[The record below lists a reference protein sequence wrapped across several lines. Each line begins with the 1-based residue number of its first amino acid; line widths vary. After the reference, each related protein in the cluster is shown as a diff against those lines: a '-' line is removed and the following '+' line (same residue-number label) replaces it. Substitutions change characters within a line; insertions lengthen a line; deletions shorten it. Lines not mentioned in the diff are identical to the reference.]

1 MAKATG
7 TDLKPKPA
15 TPQEKPGTP
24 EQYANLTGE
33 IAVAIAKA
41 KPSFALMQKL
51 LGRKK
56 ATRSAVAQVLAALE
70 MKLQPDPRLLH
81 SQKLWAKLG
90 VAVEV
95 EELEIPELPNG
106 LTEVAII
113 PQHLSNEELFALGKK
128 HYGDAWKYYGNLDDV
143 KEEQARPK
151 RTYVLGY
158 RDGKEPDTA
167 HLGKSYDVATK
178 EGLIF
183 MTLKEYQCVALLHFA
198 ATTGHLDEKGWTI
211 TSSVASDG
219 YAWIA
224 YWDPDYREFH
234 VPGRDRSDSRPFGGP
249 RQAVF
254 A

>member
-113 PQHLSNEELFALGKK
+113 PQHLSNEELFALCKK
-128 HYGDAWKYYGNLDDV
+128 HYGDACKYYGNLDDV
-143 KEEQARPK
+143 KEEQVRPEC
-151 RTYVLGY
+151 TYVLGY
-158 RDGKEPDTA
+158 RDGKEPDA
-167 HLGKSYDVATK
+167 VHLGKSYDVAMEEKLT
-178 EGLIF
+178 F
-183 MTLKEYQCVALLHFA
+183 MTLREYQSVALLHFA

-211 TSSVASDG
+211 TSSLDSGG
-219 YAWIA
+219 YALIA
-224 YWDPDYREFH
+224 RWRPSAREFR
-234 VPGRDRSDSRPFGGP
+234 VDGGARYGRYPLDGP